1 MFEDGFEGRASMIG
15 MLRGR
20 VVSVDANAVLILVG
34 GIGFD
39 VHMPHRD
46 LATLHAGADVSVST
60 VLTVAQDQPVLYGFL
75 TPAAKRM
82 FLQLQKASGIGP
94 KVALSVLSTLT
105 PDDLTRAIADG
116 DASALAKAPGLGRKG
131 AQKIILELR
140 GSVDVDALDEHERG
154 TAEDA
159 EPTVDDQVAEGLV
172 SLGWSEQEAGRA
184 VSHIRLEKRNGDSAS
199 AAQQPDAVPE
209 DAAGLLR
216 EALAWL
222 DRGR

>member
-1 MFEDGFEGRASMIG
+1 MIG
-15 MLRGR
+15 MLRGQ
-20 VVSVDANAVLILVG
+20 VVSVDGNAALILVG

-46 LATLHAGADVSVST
+46 LAALHAGADVSVST
-60 VLTVAQDQPVLYGFL
+60 VLAVAQDQPVLYGFL
-75 TPAAKRM
+75 TAAAKRM

-94 KVALSVLSTLT
+94 KVAQSLLSTLT
-105 PDDLTRAIADG
+105 PDDLARAIADG
-116 DASALAKAPGLGRKG
+116 DAAALAKAPGLGRKG

-140 GSVDVDALDEHERG
+140 GSIDVDASAGPVGSADDV
-154 TAEDA
+154 T
-159 EPTVDDQVAEGLV
+159 EPTVDRQVVEGLV

-184 VSHIRLEKRNGDSAS
+184 VSHVRLEGRNDDSVS
-199 AAQQPDAVPE
+199 AATKTPDAVPE